1 MRVLRNFL
9 SFVAKRVLHI
19 RCGRNS
25 PADDGLGRQN
35 GVGRASIRTYTAG
48 GDPFE
53 DRIEFHLAGQA
64 ANRGGFRDP
73 RA

>member
-9 SFVAKRVLHI
+9 SLIEKRVLRI
-19 RCGRNS
+19 RRGRNA
-25 PADDGLGRQN
+25 PADDGPGRQV
-35 GVGRASIRTYTAG
+35 GVGRASIRSYAAG

>member
-1 MRVLRNFL
+1 MRVLSNFL
-9 SFVAKRVLHI
+9 SFVAKEFLRI
-19 RCGRNS
+19 RRDRNA
-25 PADDGLGRQN
+25 PADDGPGRQI
-35 GVGRASIRTYTAG
+35 GVERASIRSYATG